1 MASTRKSSS
10 ADLAVSPVAAAER
23 LLRTV
28 DLRGATVAVGLS
40 GGVDST
46 MLLHVLRA
54 LAPRHGYALHAVHVH
69 HGISAN
75 ADGWALFC
83 SRLCRDWGVPL
94 DIRRVKV
101 GSSRGKGLE
110 AAARQARR
118 AALEAVSADTLA
130 FAHHLDDQAET
141 VLLSLLR
148 GAGVRGASGMP
159 AVGRLGAKLL
169 LRPLLE
175 VSRAE
180 ILRYAQ
186 ANGLHWIEDE
196 SNRNPAYA
204 RNFLRLRVTPL
215 LEQRYPRWRQAFARA
230 ARHFAEADGL
240 LREIAGACVSGRLR
254 VADLRSRPAP
264 AARVL
269 LREHLTANGLR
280 PPPARRL
287 AEMIRQLTGAAPGAR
302 IELAHD
308 GAVVRAYRG
317 ELRIERPLPAA
328 AAFAPMRWTG
338 QRRITLPALGGE
350 IRFRRVRGAGVALA
364 KLEGQSLR
372 LHLRSGGERL
382 QPDPRRPR
390 RTLKNLFQ
398 EAAVP
403 GWRRD
408 RLPLLS
414 CGEDLVWV
422 PGLGVDARY
431 RASAGELGVEPEW
444 HSSGDATH

>member
-10 ADLAVSPVAAAER
+10 ADLAAGPLAVAER
-23 LLRTV
+23 VLRTV
-28 DLRGATVAVGLS
+28 DLRDATVAVGLS
-40 GGVDST
+40 GGIDST
-46 MLLHVLRA
+46 ALLHVLRA
-54 LAPRHGYALHAVHVH
+54 LAPRHGYALRAVHVH
-69 HGISAN
+69 HGLSPN
-75 ADGWALFC
+75 ADGWARFC
-83 SRLCRDWGVPL
+83 SGLCRDWGVPL
-94 DIRRVKV
+94 DTRRVKV

-110 AAARQARR
+110 AAAREARR
-118 AALEAVSADTLA
+118 AALEAVDADAVA

-159 AVGRLGAKLL
+159 AIGRLGTKLL

-180 ILRYAQ
+180 ILRYAR
-186 ANGLHWIEDE
+186 ANGLCWVEDE
-196 SNRNPAYA
+196 SNRNPAPA

-215 LEQRYPRWRQAFARA
+215 LEQRYPRWRQALARA

-240 LREIAGACVSGRLR
+240 LREAAAARASRRLR
-254 VADLRSRPAP
+254 LVELRGRPVA

-269 LREHLTANGLR
+269 LREHLAANGLR
-280 PPPARRL
+280 PPPTRRL
-287 AEMIRQLTGAAPGAR
+287 AEMLRQLTGAAPGAR

-317 ELRIERPLPAA
+317 EVRIERPLPAA
-328 AAFAPMRWTG
+328 AAFAPTRWTG
-338 QRRITLPALGGE
+338 EPRIALPALGGE

-364 KLEGQSLR
+364 KLEGRPVR
-372 LHLRSGGERL
+372 LHLRNGGERL

-398 EAAVP
+398 EAGVP
-403 GWRRD
+403 AWRRD
-408 RLPLLS
+408 RLPLLY

-431 RASAGELGVEPEW
+431 RASGGAPGLVPEW
-444 HSSGDATH
+444 RPFGDATH

>member
-10 ADLAVSPVAAAER
+10 AELAAAPVAAAER
-23 LLRTV
+23 VLRTV
-28 DLRGATVAVGLS
+28 DLRNATVAVGLS

-46 MLLHVLRA
+46 VLLHVLRA
-54 LAPRHGYALHAVHVH
+54 LAPRHGYALRAVHVH
-69 HGISAN
+69 HGISPN
-75 ADGWALFC
+75 AGSWARFC
-83 SRLCRDWGVPL
+83 NGLCRDWGVPL
-94 DIRRVKV
+94 VTRRVKI

-118 AALEAVSADTLA
+118 AALEEVNADTVA

-159 AVGRLGAKLL
+159 VVGRLGAKLL

-180 ILRYAQ
+180 ILRYAR
-186 ANGLHWIEDE
+186 AHGLHWVEDE
-196 SNRNPAYA
+196 SNRDPAHA

-215 LEQRYPRWRQAFARA
+215 LEQRYPRWRQALARA

-240 LREIAGACVSGRLR
+240 LREAAGARTSGRLR
-254 VADLRSRPAP
+254 VAELRGRPV
-264 AARVL
+264 AAASVL
-269 LREHLTANGLR
+269 LREQLGANGLR

-287 AEMIRQLTGAAPGAR
+287 AEMLRQLTGAAPGAR

-317 ELRIERPLPAA
+317 EVRIERPLPAVA
-328 AAFAPMRWTG
+328 ELGSTRWSG
-338 QRRITLPALGGE
+338 EPRIALPALGGE

-364 KLEGQSLR
+364 KLEGRPVR
-372 LHLRSGGERL
+372 LHLRNGGERL

-398 EAAVP
+398 EAGVP
-403 GWRRD
+403 AWRRD
-408 RLPLLS
+408 RLPLLY

-431 RASAGELGVEPEW
+431 RAAAGAPGLEPEW
-444 HSSGDATH
+444 YPSGDATH

>member
-1 MASTRKSSS
+1 MANTRKSSS
-10 ADLAVSPVAAAER
+10 ADLAAGPVAAAER
-23 LLRTV
+23 LLHTV

-46 MLLHVLRA
+46 VLLQVLRA
-54 LAPRHGYALHAVHVH
+54 LAPRHGYALRAVHVH
-69 HGISAN
+69 HGISPN
-75 ADGWALFC
+75 ADSWARFC
-83 SRLCRDWGVPL
+83 SRMCRDWGVPL
-94 DIRRVKV
+94 EIRRVKV

-118 AALEAVSADTLA
+118 AALEALSAGTVA

-186 ANGLHWIEDE
+186 SNGLRWVEDE
-196 SNRNPAYA
+196 SNRNPAHA

-215 LEQRYPRWRQAFARA
+215 LEQRYPRWRQALSRA

-240 LREIAGACVSGRLR
+240 LREIAVAPASGRLR
-254 VADLRSRPAP
+254 IADLRSSRVAV
-264 AARVL
+264 ARVL
-269 LREHLTANGLR
+269 LREHLAANGLR

-287 AEMIRQLTGAAPGAR
+287 AEMLRQLTGAAPRAR
-302 IELAHD
+302 VELAHD
-308 GAVVRAYRG
+308 GAVLRVYRG

-328 AAFAPMRWTG
+328 AGFGAMRWTG
-338 QRRITLPALGGE
+338 QPRIALPALGGE

-364 KLEGQSLR
+364 KLEGR
-372 LHLRSGGERL
+372 PVKLHLRNGGERL

-398 EAAVP
+398 EAGVP
-403 GWRRD
+403 PWQRE
-408 RLPLLS
+408 RLPLLF

-431 RASAGELGVEPEW
+431 RASAGAPGLEPEW
-444 HSSGDATH
+444 HPCGDATH